1 MLSSLHIKNYAL
13 IDEVFIDFSP
23 GLNVIT
29 GETGSGKSVVMQA
42 LQLVLGARADGV
54 SFFDSDKKCVIELNV
69 KIDSTYKHWFEA
81 NDLDYDQDCLIRR
94 ELSKQAKSRLFIND
108 TPIKQSVLNSL
119 TDELLSFHSQ
129 HESYGFLKPTEQF
142 QLLDDFAGNKALLS
156 QYKELH
162 SAYKR
167 TSDEWEKLSSKS
179 DEFEREWAYQL
190 HLKKELDELNLD
202 QIDQEAL
209 EQQYNMYSQSEK
221 IVSLIGDLNQK
232 FELEPYG
239 LIDQLR
245 SIQRLLSELQRIS
258 PIFSNLFERIQA
270 IIVESQDI
278 SDELQRALDAVAIDA
293 NEYEE
298 ISLRLSELHRLQKK
312 HGVSNCEGLIDKRD
326 ALSKNLGNDQQ
337 FQDRI
342 NTLEKQLVELKNQ
355 LLPLAKELSSNR
367 KKAAQELSAAIE
379 KVLSSLEM
387 PSAQLKIDVAQRDA
401 FLTNGTD
408 EVLFKF
414 QANKGAEL
422 LDLKQVI
429 SGGELSRLA
438 LAIQYIK
445 GESKAIPTQVFD
457 EIDTGVSG
465 EVAERVAQLFELMGK
480 RHQLL
485 VITHLPQVAAK
496 GSHHLKIAKTESS
509 GRSFTQVMKLS
520 STDRELEIAS
530 MIEGK
535 NPSQTAISHART
547 LLTKR

>member
-1 MLSSLHIKNYAL
+1 L
-13 IDEVFIDFSP
+13 
-23 GLNVIT
+23 
-29 GETGSGKSVVMQA
+29 
-42 LQLVLGARADGV
+42 
-54 SFFDSDKKCVIELNV
+54 
-69 KIDSTYKHWFEA
+69 KHWFEA

-221 IVSLIGDLNQK
+221 IVSLIGELNQK

-312 HGVSNCEGLIDKRD
+312 HGVNNCEGLIDKRD
-326 ALSKNLGNDQQ
+326 ALSKNLGTDQQ

-355 LLPLAKELSSNR
+355 LLPLAKELSSKVPMR
-367 KKAAQELSAAIE
+367 FYLSFKPIR
-379 KVLSSLEM
+379 VLNCS
-387 PSAQLKIDVAQRDA
+387 I
-401 FLTNGTD
+401 
-408 EVLFKF
+408 
-414 QANKGAEL
+414 
-422 LDLKQVI
+422 
-429 SGGELSRLA
+429 
-438 LAIQYIK
+438 
-445 GESKAIPTQVFD
+445 
-457 EIDTGVSG
+457 
-465 EVAERVAQLFELMGK
+465 
-480 RHQLL
+480 
-485 VITHLPQVAAK
+485 
-496 GSHHLKIAKTESS
+496 
-509 GRSFTQVMKLS
+509 
-520 STDRELEIAS
+520 
-530 MIEGK
+530 
-535 NPSQTAISHART
+535 
-547 LLTKR
+547 

>member
-1 MLSSLHIKNYAL
+1 M
-13 IDEVFIDFSP
+13 
-23 GLNVIT
+23 
-29 GETGSGKSVVMQA
+29 
-42 LQLVLGARADGV
+42 
-54 SFFDSDKKCVIELNV
+54 
-69 KIDSTYKHWFEA
+69 
-81 NDLDYDQDCLIRR
+81 
-94 ELSKQAKSRLFIND
+94 
-108 TPIKQSVLNSL
+108 
-119 TDELLSFHSQ
+119 LSFHSQ

-221 IVSLIGDLNQK
+221 VVSLIGDLNQK

-326 ALSKNLGNDQQ
+326 ALSKNLGTDQQ

-355 LLPLAKELSSNR
+355 LIPLAKELSSNR
-367 KKAAQELSAAIE
+367 KKSAKELSDAIE
-379 KVLSSLEM
+379 EVLSSLEM
-387 PSAQLKIDVAQRDA
+387 PSAQLKIDVAHRDA
-401 FLTNGTD
+401 FVTNGSD

-414 QANKGAEL
+414 QANKGSEL

-429 SGGELSRLA
+429 SGG
-438 LAIQYIK
+438 
-445 GESKAIPTQVFD
+445 
-457 EIDTGVSG
+457 
-465 EVAERVAQLFELMGK
+465 
-480 RHQLL
+480 
-485 VITHLPQVAAK
+485 
-496 GSHHLKIAKTESS
+496 
-509 GRSFTQVMKLS
+509 
-520 STDRELEIAS
+520 
-530 MIEGK
+530 
-535 NPSQTAISHART
+535 
-547 LLTKR
+547 

>member
-42 LQLVLGARADGV
+42 LQLVLGARAEGV

-367 KKAAQELSAAIE
+367 KK
-379 KVLSSLEM
+379 
-387 PSAQLKIDVAQRDA
+387 
-401 FLTNGTD
+401 
-408 EVLFKF
+408 
-414 QANKGAEL
+414 
-422 LDLKQVI
+422 
-429 SGGELSRLA
+429 SR
-438 LAIQYIK
+438 
-445 GESKAIPTQVFD
+445 P
-457 EIDTGVSG
+457 
-465 EVAERVAQLFELMGK
+465 R
-480 RHQLL
+480 
-485 VITHLPQVAAK
+485 
-496 GSHHLKIAKTESS
+496 
-509 GRSFTQVMKLS
+509 
-520 STDRELEIAS
+520 
-530 MIEGK
+530 
-535 NPSQTAISHART
+535 
-547 LLTKR
+547 TKRRY

>member
-221 IVSLIGDLNQK
+221 VVSLIGDLNQK

-278 SDELQRALDAVAIDA
+278 SDELQRTLDTVAIDA

-298 ISLRLSELHRLQKK
+298 ISLKLSELHRLQKK

-414 QANKGAEL
+414 QANKGGEL
-422 LDLKQVI
+422 LHLKKVI

-520 STDRELEIAS
+520 STDREREIAS

>member
-42 LQLVLGARADGV
+42 LQLVLGARAEGV
-54 SFFDSDKKCVIELNV
+54 SFFDPDKKCIIELNV
-69 KIDSTYKHWFEA
+69 KIDSTYRHWFEA

-108 TPIKQSVLNSL
+108 TPIKQSVLNNL

-142 QLLDDFAGNKALLS
+142 QLLDEYAGNTALLTE
-156 QYKELH
+156 YKQLH

-167 TSDEWEKLSSKS
+167 TTDEWEKLSSKS

-221 IVSLIGDLNQK
+221 IVSLIGELNQK

-312 HGVSNCEGLIDKRD
+312 HGVNNCEGLIDKRD
-326 ALSKNLGNDQQ
+326 ALSKNLGTDQQ

-367 KKAAQELSAAIE
+367 KKAAKELSAAIE
-379 KVLSSLEM
+379 EVLASLEM
-387 PSAQLKIDVAQRDA
+387 PSAQLKIDVAHRDA
-401 FLTNGTD
+401 FVTNGSD

-414 QANKGAEL
+414 QANKGSEL

-445 GESKAIPTQVFD
+445 GKSKAIPTQVFD

-465 EVAERVAQLFELMGK
+465 QVAERVAQLFELMGK

-496 GSHHLKIAKTESS
+496 GSHHLKIAKTEAS
-509 GRSFTQVMKLS
+509 GRAFTQVMNLS
-520 STDRELEIAS
+520 SDDREREIAS

>member
-221 IVSLIGDLNQK
+221 VVSLIGDLNQK

-278 SDELQRALDAVAIDA
+278 SDELQRTLDTVAIDA

-298 ISLRLSELHRLQKK
+298 ISLKLSELHRLQKK

-326 ALSKNLGNDQQ
+326 ALSKNLGTDQQ

-445 GESKAIPTQVFD
+445 GKPKAIPTQVFD